1 MAAVP
6 DIAREPTSVRENPAT
21 LLPMPAPWALK
32 QDRAVSPPVSLN
44 GLTLA
49 VVIPAYRVAA
59 QIGGVLEGIPT
70 FVSMIVVVDDASP
83 DDTAVIVERSSDP
96 RVHLIRRA
104 TNGGVGAAML
114 TGYRFALEHGA
125 DIIVKL
131 DGDGQMDSS
140 QIGRLVEPIIR
151 GDADYVKGN
160 RFVHTR
166 QLAGMP
172 VLRRVGNTGLSFLV
186 KVASGYWP
194 VFDPTNG
201 FTAIHAR
208 ALEALVWEDVDPRW
222 FFETSMLIELG
233 LVGAVT
239 RDVYMPARYG
249 AETSSLSIRETLVS
263 FPPRLIARTLRRIW
277 LRHFVQDFTP
287 LALFLV
293 AGALL
298 TGFGALWGIVHWIQS
313 AQTGTPASTGTVMI
327 AVLPLILGTQL
338 LLQSLV
344 LDIQNTPK
352 VPLIKELLRGS
363 ETITRPEDVRH

>member
-6 DIAREPTSVRENPAT
+6 PLVRAATSVRETASTLFPAR
-21 LLPMPAPWALK
+21 APWTLRY
-32 QDRAVSPPVSLN
+32 DRAGSPPVAMN
-44 GLTLA
+44 ALTVA

-59 QIGGVLEGIPT
+59 EIAGVLVGIPN

-83 DDTAVIVERSSDP
+83 DDTAAIVERSGDP
-96 RVHLIRRA
+96 RVHLIRRP
-104 TNGGVGAAML
+104 TNGGVGAAVL
-114 TGYRFALEHGA
+114 SGYRFALEHGA
-125 DIIVKL
+125 DIAVKV

-151 GDADYVKGN
+151 GEADYAKGN

-172 VLRRVGNTGLSFLV
+172 LLRRLGNTGLSFMV
-186 KVASGYWP
+186 KVASGYWQ

-208 ALEALVWEDVDPRW
+208 ALEAVDWEAVDPRW

-249 AETSSLSIRETLVS
+249 SETSSLSIRETLAG
-263 FPPRLIARTLRRIW
+263 FPPRLFARTLRRIW
-277 LRHFVQDFTP
+277 LRHFVQDFTA

-298 TGFGALWGIVHWIQS
+298 VGFGGLWGILHWVES
-313 AQTGTPASTGTVMI
+313 SQTGVPASTGTVML

-344 LDIQNTPK
+344 LDMQNTPK
-352 VPLIKELLRGS
+352 VPLVKDLMTSSG
-363 ETITRPEDVRH
+363 TITRS

>member
-1 MAAVP
+1 MAVAP
-6 DIAREPTSVRENPAT
+6 PLGKAATSVREKSSTLFPTPAS
-21 LLPMPAPWALK
+21 WALK
-32 QDRAVSPPVSLN
+32 YERAVSPPVSLN

-49 VVIPAYRVAA
+49 VVIPAYRVAP
-59 QIGGVLEGIPT
+59 QIAGVLAGIPT

-83 DDTAVIVERSSDP
+83 DDTSAIVERSSDP
-96 RVHLIRRA
+96 RVHLIRRG
-104 TNGGVGAAML
+104 TNGGVGAAMS
-114 TGYRFALEHGA
+114 TGYHFALRHGA
-125 DIIVKL
+125 DVVVKV

-140 QIGRLVEPIIR
+140 QIARLVEPIIR
-151 GDADYVKGN
+151 GEADYVKGN

-186 KVASGYWP
+186 KVASGYWH

-208 ALEALVWEDVDPRW
+208 ALEAVDWDDVDPRW

-249 AETSSLSIRETLVS
+249 AESSSLSIRETLVG
-263 FPPRLIARTLRRIW
+263 FPPRLLVRTLRRVW

-287 LALFLV
+287 LALFLL
-293 AGALL
+293 AGALMV
-298 TGFGALWGIVHWIQS
+298 GFGTMWGIAHWIES
-313 AQTGTPASTGTVMI
+313 AQTGVPASTGTVMI

-344 LDIQNTPK
+344 LDMQNAPK
-352 VPLIKELLRGS
+352 VPLVKDLMGSS
-363 ETITRPEDVRH
+363 ETITPS